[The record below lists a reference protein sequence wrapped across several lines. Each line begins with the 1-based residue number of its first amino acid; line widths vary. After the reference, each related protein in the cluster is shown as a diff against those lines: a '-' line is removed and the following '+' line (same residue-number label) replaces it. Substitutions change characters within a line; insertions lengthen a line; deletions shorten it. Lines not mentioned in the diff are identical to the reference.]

1 MTKLKKALCL
11 CMAIVCFI
19 TVFAGISIIE
29 GNAASYPKI
38 PAFQITRI
46 YQPDYDTNGMC
57 YWSSMA
63 TVQGYC
69 LGTYT
74 YGGVTTNYR
83 VAGKDYDYLKRG
95 DAVTKLFK
103 DGANGYANDYNNL
116 TKFYPVKMTRVT
128 EGIGK
133 NAATYE
139 KIYNQLAQGKPVVV
153 YTGTHAS
160 VVIGYN
166 GSATTLQ
173 PSGFTVMEIKKDGKW
188 WSNSADY
195 YKKHANSPQVDSA
208 KGSYMSCYV
217 TLDSWISYCGGKLKE
232 ICYPTNAIN
241 TASQFTFNANGGT
254 GTMNGFKVDTNGTFT
269 VPETSFTYDGFTF
282 KGYNVLR
289 KCDSTYYGN
298 AGWKNWQSI
307 VDNQYE
313 NRLYVPG
320 ESYTF
325 GAEWLKDGGVAG
337 GAYEF
342 IAVWAPD
349 VITVN
354 FYGNYSRAN
363 YMMTP
368 KADTFAEYYQSR
380 NKDVYTVEY
389 QREDGKDMLKI
400 TGTEAGGA
408 GKDLLFKTQTNQG
421 INYNY
426 NSGDNKDMFLRMKVK
441 GSAKSANMVFR
452 WGYTSDTV
460 SVPVTDSWTEV
471 CVDMSKQPNDGA
483 HMHPYFDRP
492 GEYLISDICLVD
504 MGTLCPA
511 APETADII
519 FTENYAKGGEFA
531 YLPTPERENH
541 NFVGWFTAKTGGEQI
556 TETTPVFDAHTAL
569 YARWEVKDEPS
580 EPTEPDTNPTDNST
594 YPVPTETTPVQ
605 TESKPTEAETQPT
618 EESTVTLSVTVLM
631 GDVDFSGKVNIRDAT
646 KIQKALA
653 KFETLDDIALFSA
666 NVVDDNKVSIKDA
679 TAIQKYCAFM
689 EVDAE
694 INVNSIYFY

>member
-1 MTKLKKALCL
+1 MRKIKKLSCLLLALV
-11 CMAIVCFI
+11 MMVS
-19 TVFAGISIIE
+19 VFAGFGATEAS
-29 GNAASYPKI
+29 AASYSKI
-38 PAFQITRI
+38 PAFQISRI
-46 YQPDYDTNGMC
+46 YQPDYDTNGLC

-166 GSATTLQ
+166 GSTTTLQ

-195 YKKHANSPQVDSA
+195 YAKHANSPQVDSA

-232 ICYPTNAIN
+232 ICYPTNAVS
-241 TASQFTFNANGGT
+241 TASQFTFNANGGE
-254 GTMNGFKVDTNGTFT
+254 GTMNSFKVDTNGTIT
-269 VPETSFTYDGFTF
+269 IPESSFKYEGYTF

-289 KCDSTYYGN
+289 KCDGTYYGN
-298 AGWKNWQSI
+298 AGWKNWQET
-307 VDNQYE
+307 VDNQYQ
-313 NRLYVPG
+313 RKLYLPG
-320 ESYTF
+320 ETYKF
-325 GAEWLKDGGVAG
+325 GGEWLKDGGVSG

-349 VITVN
+349 IITVN
-354 FYGNYSRAN
+354 FYGNYSGAN

-368 KADTFAEYYQSR
+368 KEDTFANYYQSR
-380 NKDVYTVEY
+380 NKDIYTVEY
-389 QREDGKDMLKI
+389 LRADGKDMLKI
-400 TGTEAGGA
+400 TGASAGGA
-408 GKDLLFKTQTNQG
+408 GKDLLFKTQTNEG
-421 INYNY
+421 INNNY
-426 NSGDNKDMFLRMKVK
+426 NAGDNKDMFLRMKVK
-441 GSAKSANMVFR
+441 ASVKGANMYFR
-452 WGYTSDTV
+452 WGYTSDLV
-460 SVPVTDSWTEV
+460 SVPLSTEWTEV

-492 GEYLISDICLVD
+492 GEYLISDICMVD
-504 MGTLCPA
+504 MGTLCPL
-511 APETADII
+511 APETADVI
-519 FTENYAKGGEFA
+519 FTENYAKGGKFA
-531 YLPTPERENH
+531 YLPTPEREGY
-541 NFVGWFTAKTGGEQI
+541 NFVGWFTSKNGGEQV
-556 TETTPVFDAHTAL
+556 TEDTAVFDAHTAL
-569 YARWEVKDEPS
+569 YARWERVED
-580 EPTEPDTNPTDNST
+580 TEPATN
-594 YPVPTETTPVQ
+594 PTETT
-605 TESKPTEAETQPT
+605 TQPQTT
-618 EESTVTLSVTVLM
+618 EPQATEGTVSFAVSVIM
-631 GDVDFSGKVNIRDAT
+631 GDTDFSGKVNIKDAT
-646 KIQKALA
+646 LIQKYIA
-653 KFETLDDIALFSA
+653 KMVEFDGKTEFAA
-666 NVVDDNKVSIKDA
+666 NVISKDKLNVKDA
-679 TAIQKYCAFM
+679 TAIQKFVAKID
-689 EVDAE
+689 VDALIGVE
-694 INVNSIYFY
+694 SIYVFE